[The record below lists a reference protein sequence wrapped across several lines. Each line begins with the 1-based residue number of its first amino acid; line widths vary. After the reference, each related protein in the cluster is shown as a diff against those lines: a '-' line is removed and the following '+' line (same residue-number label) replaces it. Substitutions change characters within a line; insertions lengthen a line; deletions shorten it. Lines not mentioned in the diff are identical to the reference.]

1 MMPVM
6 RTLPLLVAAAAAAA
20 GCSPRARTFTRPP
33 AASAAAKPAPS
44 APAEPAP
51 AASATS
57 APPAAPAPA
66 GTADATPPA
75 AAPAPAPPA
84 AAPEASPSSPRRPRI
99 DVLVSRAEQLRADAD
114 LEGAREL
121 LEAAHA
127 LAPGSAEA
135 RLALAD
141 LLVADGREL
150 DRAAALI
157 AGAPEAAAVPRR
169 RVLAGRLAELRGD
182 DAAAATEYAAA
193 LELGADAEVRVRRA
207 LALERL
213 GRGDEALL
221 ELHRASRE
229 RPGDALVRARLA
241 ERYEAAGLLPAAEA
255 ELVAAAEA
263 APDRAAG
270 WDRLARFYARTHRED
285 KARAAE
291 AKARAAA
298 GKRERVLRPLLPSS
312 R

>member
-1 MMPVM
+1 M
-6 RTLPLLVAAAAAAA
+6 RTLPPLAVLAAVAVAGCTPRAHTFSRPPTAAAPKAQ
-20 GCSPRARTFTRPP
+20 
-33 AASAAAKPAPS
+33 
-44 APAEPAP
+44 PAP
-51 AASATS
+51 AAAVT
-57 APPAAPAPA
+57 
-66 GTADATPPA
+66 PA
-75 AAPAPAPPA
+75 AAPAASPAQPTPPGAATPPAPA
-84 AAPEASPSSPRRPRI
+84 AEPGGRRPRTE
-99 DVLVSRAEQLRADAD
+99 VLVARAEALRGDGD
-114 LEGAREL
+114 LEGAREI
-121 LEAAHA
+121 LEAAFA
-127 LAPGSAEA
+127 LAPGSGEA

-150 DRAAALI
+150 DRAATLI

-182 DAAAATEYAAA
+182 DAAAVAEYAAA
-193 LELGADAEVRVRRA
+193 LDLGADAEVRVRRA

-263 APDRAAG
+263 TPDRAAG

-298 GKRERVLRPLLPSS
+298 GTPRERVLRPLLPSS

>member
-1 MMPVM
+1 M
-6 RTLPLLVAAAAAAA
+6 RSLPLLVLAAVTAAATA
-20 GCSPRARTFTRPP
+20 GCTPRARSFSRPP
-33 AASAAAKPAPS
+33 TTAAPRPQAAPAPVAAATPA
-44 APAEPAP
+44 AP
-51 AASATS
+51 AAS
-57 APPAAPAPA
+57 PAQPTPA
-66 GTADATPPA
+66 GAAASATPP
-75 AAPAPAPPA
+75 APAPAPAPA
-84 AAPEASPSSPRRPRI
+84 AEPGGRRPRTE
-99 DVLVSRAEQLRADAD
+99 VLVARAEALRADGD
-114 LEGAREL
+114 VEGAREI
-121 LEAAHA
+121 LEAAFA
-127 LAPGSAEA
+127 LATASGEA

-150 DRAAALI
+150 DRAATLI

-182 DAAAATEYAAA
+182 DATAVAEYAAA
-193 LELGADAEVRVRRA
+193 LDLGADAEVRVRRA

-263 APDRAAG
+263 APERAAG
-270 WDRLARFYARTHRED
+270 WDRLARFYARTHRDE

-298 GKRERVLRPLLPSS
+298 GTRERVLRPLLPSS

>member
-1 MMPVM
+1 MPVM
-6 RTLPLLVAAAAAAA
+6 RTLPSLVLAAVAATAAA
-20 GCSPRARTFTRPP
+20 GCTPRARSFSRPP
-33 AASAAAKPAPS
+33 TTAAPKAQAAA
-44 APAEPAP
+44 APAVAAAP
-51 AASATS
+51 AASPAQATPS
-57 APPAAPAPA
+57 GAPAAV
-66 GTADATPPA
+66 TPPA
-75 AAPAPAPPA
+75 AAVPAPAAEPGG
-84 AAPEASPSSPRRPRI
+84 RRPRTE
-99 DVLVSRAEQLRADAD
+99 VLVARAEALRVDGD
-114 LEGAREL
+114 LEGAREI
-121 LEAAHA
+121 LEAAFA
-127 LAPGSAEA
+127 LAPASGEA

-150 DRAAALI
+150 DRAATLI
-157 AGAPEAAAVPRR
+157 GGAPEAAAVPRR
-169 RVLAGRLAELRGD
+169 RVLTGRLAELRGD
-182 DAAAATEYAAA
+182 DATAVAEYAAA
-193 LELGADAEVRVRRA
+193 LELGADADVRVRRA

-298 GKRERVLRPLLPSS
+298 GTPRERVLRPLLPSS

>member
-1 MMPVM
+1 M
-6 RTLPLLVAAAAAAA
+6 RSLPLLVLATVAAAATA
-20 GCSPRARTFTRPP
+20 GCTPRARSFSRPP
-33 AASAAAKPAPS
+33 TAAAPKPQ
-44 APAEPAP
+44 
-51 AASATS
+51 
-57 APPAAPAPA
+57 AAPAPA
-66 GTADATPPA
+66 AAATPA
-75 AAPAPAPPA
+75 AAPAASPAQPTAAGA
-84 AAPEASPSSPRRPRI
+84 AAPATPSAPAPAPAAGPGGRRPRTE
-99 DVLVSRAEQLRADAD
+99 VLVARAEALRADGD
-114 LEGAREL
+114 VEGAREI
-121 LEAAHA
+121 LEAAFA
-127 LAPGSAEA
+127 LATASGEA

-150 DRAAALI
+150 DRAATLI
-157 AGAPEAAAVPRR
+157 GGAPEAAAVPRR

-182 DAAAATEYAAA
+182 DATAVAEYAAA
-193 LELGADAEVRVRRA
+193 LDLGADAEVRVRRA

-263 APDRAAG
+263 APERAAG
-270 WDRLARFYARTHRED
+270 WDRLARFYARTHRDE

-298 GKRERVLRPLLPSS
+298 GTPRERVLRPLLPSS